1 MSNEKFGRNK
11 FGNKLLN
18 NEKLVGI
25 IDQIEVYI
33 YG

>member
-1 MSNEKFGRNK
+1 MSNEKFGK
-11 FGNKLLN
+11 KLLN
-18 NEKLVGI
+18 NEKLIGI